1 MSKNYDKQPE
11 KLTNQ
16 ETKTEIQTPKQAE
29 TPTPTPT
36 PKKKVVEPTY
46 TVDEF
51 ASAPNELGNYSAD
64 IVRAALSKDGK
75 ESYTIEDA
83 KAIVKKFSEKEVV

>member
-16 ETKTEIQTPKQAE
+16 ETKTEIQTPKQAAE
-29 TPTPTPT
+29 APTPA

>member
-16 ETKTEIQTPKQAE
+16 ETKTEIQTPKQVE
-29 TPTPTPT
+29 VPTPT

-83 KAIVKKFSEKEVV
+83 KAIVKKFSEKEVL